1 MAFGGW
7 GSFLAGVAGPVAKK
21 ALTALGIGVVSMVGV
36 DTAIQAALNSAK
48 VSFGGMTGV
57 VGDLVAISGFFSAVS
72 IIAGGLVAA
81 GTLMVM
87 KKLAVLT

>member
-21 ALTALGIGVVSMVGV
+21 ALTALGFGVVSMVGV
-36 DTAIQAALNSAK
+36 DVAIQSALNSAK
-48 VSFGGMTGV
+48 SAFGGMTGV
-57 VGDLVAISGFFSAVS
+57 VADIVAISGFFSAVS

-81 GTLMVM
+81 GSLMVM
-87 KKLAVLT
+87 KRLSLV